1 MLKLRLLFKD
11 IYMASKLLADL
22 KQYFG
27 YDKLRPSQIP
37 VIDSILAGHDT
48 VAIMPTGG
56 GKSLC
61 YQLPAVNKDGLVIVV
76 SPLIALMHDQV
87 QGLKKNGIK
96 SSILNSSISV
106 QEQEA
111 TMLQAESGLI
121 KLLYVSP
128 ERLFAREAAFLNWMG
143 KLNISLIAIDEAH
156 CVSQW
161 GHDFRPEYSK
171 LAVIKDTFPNI
182 PIIALTATADELTR
196 GDIIAQLHLNNPNVF
211 ISSFDR
217 PNITYTVQPKL
228 QDKEATKQ
236 LTNFIKSFAGE
247 TGIVYCLSRKST
259 EEVSASLVKLGIK
272 AAPFHAGLS
281 QENKEETYNQF
292 MQDQLQVV
300 CATIAFGMGV
310 DKPDVRFVA
319 HWNMPK
325 SIEGYY
331 QETGRAGRDG
341 LASEALLLYS
351 PADSG
356 VYRRF
361 IDLGKPAGDINTFK
375 IFQKLQHD
383 KLDRLVDF
391 CSTGHCRRRILLQ
404 YFNQRLEKDC
414 GNCDGCLN
422 PVAKIDGLE
431 ISQKI
436 ISAIYR
442 TDQKF
447 GIGYIVDLLLGIGN
461 DRMESYG
468 HTKLPTFAICKG
480 SSKEELMFYT
490 NQLISLGYLQV
501 DYDGFIK
508 TLSLNEVSMDIA
520 GGKLKVELT
529 PYTETVKPIS
539 KSKSSKKLSTNLSEK
554 DQEYFEVL
562 RQVRQQI
569 AIQDD
574 VPAFVVFGNTSLL
587 DMVDKKPK
595 TRQEFSQISGVGEH
609 KLEKYWP
616 EFKEVLSTIF

>member
-1 MLKLRLLFKD
+1 
-11 IYMASKLLADL
+11 MASKLLSDL
-22 KQYFG
+22 KKYFG
-27 YDKLRPSQIP
+27 YDNLRPSQIP
-37 VIDSILAGHDT
+37 IIDSVLSGKDT
-48 VAIMPTGG
+48 LAIMPTGG

-61 YQLPAVNKDGLVIVV
+61 YQLPAVNKEGIVIVI

-87 QGLKKNGIK
+87 QSLKKNGIQAAV
-96 SSILNSSISV
+96 LNSSISF
-106 QEQEA
+106 QDQDN
-111 TMLQAESGLI
+111 TMLQAQNGTL

-128 ERLFAREAAFLNWMG
+128 ERLFARESAFIEWMG
-143 KLNISLIAIDEAH
+143 SLNISLIAIDEAH

-171 LAVIKDTFPNI
+171 LAIIKDTFENI
-182 PIIALTATADELTR
+182 PVIALTATADELTR
-196 GDIIAQLHLNNPNVF
+196 GDIIKQLNLDNPNVF

-228 QDKEATKQ
+228 QDKEAAKQ
-236 LTNFIKSFAGE
+236 LTNFIKGFAGE
-247 TGIVYCLSRKST
+247 SGIVYCLSRKST
-259 EEVSASLVKLGIK
+259 EEVSSNLVKLGIK

-281 QENKEETYNQF
+281 LESKEKTYNEF
-292 MQDQLQVV
+292 MQDSLQVV

-341 LASEALLLYS
+341 LPSEALLLYS
-351 PADSG
+351 PGDSG

-361 IDLGKPAGDINTFK
+361 IDLAKPAGDVNTFK

-383 KLDRLVDF
+383 KLDRLIDF

-422 PVAKIDGLE
+422 PVKKINGLE
-431 ISQKI
+431 VSQKI

-442 TDQKF
+442 TGQKF
-447 GIGYIVDLLLGIGN
+447 GIGYIVDLLLGVSN
-461 DRMESYG
+461 ERMENYG
-468 HTKLPTFAICKG
+468 HTSLPTFAICKEN
-480 SSKEELMFYT
+480 SKDELMFYT

-501 DYDGFIK
+501 DYEGFIK
-508 TLSLNEVSMDIA
+508 TLSLNKMSMAIA
-520 GGKLKVELT
+520 GGKLKVELI
-529 PYTETVKPIS
+529 PYIEIIKEPA
-539 KSKSSKKLSTNLSEK
+539 KSKSSKKVAAGLSPEN
-554 DQEYFEVL
+554 QEYFEIL
-562 RQVRQQI
+562 RQTRGQI
-569 AIQDD
+569 ATKDN

-587 DMVDKKPK
+587 DMATKKPK
-595 TRQEFSQISGVGEH
+595 TKQEFSQITGVGSH

-616 EFKEVLSTIF
+616 AFKEVLLGLK

>member
-1 MLKLRLLFKD
+1 
-11 IYMASKLLADL
+11 MASKLLEDL

-27 YDKLRPSQIP
+27 YDKLRPAQIP
-37 VIDSILAGHDT
+37 IINSILNGQDT
-48 VAIMPTGG
+48 LAIMPTGG

-61 YQLPAVNKDGLVIVV
+61 YQLPAVNKEGIVIVI

-87 QGLKKNGIK
+87 QSLKKNGIK
-96 SSILNSSISV
+96 AGILNSSISFADQDEV
-106 QEQEA
+106 
-111 TMLQAESGLI
+111 MIQAQDGTL

-128 ERLFAREAAFLNWMG
+128 ERLFARENAFISWMG

-171 LAVIKDTFPNI
+171 LSIIKNTFPKI
-182 PIIALTATADELTR
+182 PVIALTATADELTR
-196 GDIIAQLHLNNPNVF
+196 GDIINQLNLDNPNIF

-217 PNITYTVQPKL
+217 PNITYTVLPKL
-228 QDKEATKQ
+228 HDKEAAKQ
-236 LTNFIKSFAGE
+236 LTNFIKGFTGE
-247 TGIVYCLSRKST
+247 SGIVYCLSRKST
-259 EEVSASLVKLGIK
+259 EEVSENLVKMGIQS
-272 AAPFHAGLS
+272 APFHAGLTL
-281 QENKEETYNQF
+281 EEKDKTYNQF

-341 LASEALLLYS
+341 LPSEALLLYS
-351 PADSG
+351 PSDAG
-356 VYRRF
+356 TYRRF
-361 IDLGKPAGDINTFK
+361 IDIAKPAGDVQTFK

-383 KLDRLVDF
+383 KLDRLIDF

-422 PVAKIDGLE
+422 PVKKFDGLE

-442 TDQKF
+442 TQQKF
-447 GIGYIVDLLLGIGN
+447 GISYIVDLLLGISN
-461 DRMESYG
+461 DRMENYG
-468 HTKLPTFAICKG
+468 HTKLPTFAICKEN
-480 SSKEELMFYT
+480 SKEELMFYT

-501 DYDGFIK
+501 DYEGFIK
-508 TLSLNEVSMDIA
+508 TLSLNEVSMAIA
-520 GGKLKVELT
+520 GGKLAVELT
-529 PYTETVKPIS
+529 PYVEVIKDVAKPR
-539 KSKSSKKLSTNLSEK
+539 SSRKLAASLSPQ
-554 DQEYFEVL
+554 DQEYFDIL
-562 RQVRQQI
+562 RRARQHV
-569 AIQDD
+569 ASQDK
-574 VPAFVVFGNTSLL
+574 VPAFVVFGNASLL
-587 DMVDKKPK
+587 DMVEKKPK
-595 TRQEFSQISGVGEH
+595 TKEEFSQISGVGQH

-616 EFKEVLSTIF
+616 EFRQVLLSIK

>member
-1 MLKLRLLFKD
+1 MS
-11 IYMASKLLADL
+11 SKLLSGL
-22 KQYFG
+22 KEYFG
-27 YDKLRPSQIP
+27 YDSLRPAQVPI
-37 VIDSILAGHDT
+37 IDSVLAGRDT
-48 VAIMPTGG
+48 LAIMPTGG

-61 YQLPAVNKDGLVIVV
+61 YQLPAVINEGLVLVV

-87 QGLKKNGIK
+87 QSLKKNGINAG
-96 SSILNSSISV
+96 ILNSSISPYDQEIV
-106 QEQEA
+106 QN
-111 TMLQAESGLI
+111 QAQDGTL

-128 ERLFAREAAFLNWMG
+128 ERLFARESAFIDWMG

-161 GHDFRPEYSK
+161 GHDFRPEYSR
-171 LAVIKDTFPNI
+171 LRIIKETFPQI
-182 PIIALTATADELTR
+182 PVTALTATADELTR
-196 GDIIAQLHLNNPNVF
+196 GDIVKQLELDNPNIF

-228 QDKEATKQ
+228 ADDQATKQ
-236 LTNFIKSFAGE
+236 LTNFIKSFNGE
-247 TGIVYCLSRKST
+247 SGIVYCLSRKST
-259 EEVSASLVKLGIK
+259 EEVSKSLTKLGIK
-272 AAPFHAGLS
+272 SAPFHAGLS
-281 QENKEETYNQF
+281 LEEKEETYDKF
-292 MQDQLQVV
+292 MQDKLQVV

-351 PADSG
+351 PGDAG

-361 IDLGKPAGDINTFK
+361 IDMAKPAGDPETFK
-375 IFQKLQHD
+375 IFQKLQYD

-414 GNCDGCLN
+414 GNCDGCLS
-422 PVAKIDGLE
+422 PVKKMDGLE

-442 TDQKF
+442 TEQKF
-447 GIGYIVDLLLGIGN
+447 GIGYIVDLLLGVTN
-461 DRMESYG
+461 DRMENYG
-468 HTKLPTFAICKG
+468 HSKLPTFGICKTN
-480 SSKEELMFYT
+480 SKEELMFYT

-501 DYDGFIK
+501 DYEGFIK
-508 TLSLNEVSMDIA
+508 TLSLNDQSMSIA
-520 GGKLKVELT
+520 AGKIKVELI
-529 PYTETVKPIS
+529 PYEEKIKPIL
-539 KSKSSKKLSTNLSEK
+539 KSKASKKSLAKLDSQ
-554 DQEYFEVL
+554 DQEYFEIL
-562 RQVRQQI
+562 RKVRQQI
-569 AIQDD
+569 AAKDN
-574 VPAFVVFGNTSLL
+574 VPAFVVFGNATLL
-587 DMVDKKPK
+587 DIVDKRPK
-595 TRQEFSQISGVGEH
+595 TKQEFSQISGVGTH

-616 EFKEVLSTIF
+616 EFRHSLLA

>member
-1 MLKLRLLFKD
+1 MANELL
-11 IYMASKLLADL
+11 SNL

-27 YDKLRPSQIP
+27 YDQLRPSQVP
-37 VIDSILAGHDT
+37 VIDSILAGKDT
-48 VAIMPTGG
+48 LAIMPTGG

-61 YQLPAVNKDGLVIVV
+61 YQLPAVNSDGLVIVV

-96 SSILNSSISV
+96 AGILNSSISPYEQDMV
-106 QEQEA
+106 QSEA
-111 TMLQAESGLI
+111 ENGIL

-128 ERLFAREAAFLNWMG
+128 ERLFAKGGEFLSWMNE
-143 KLNISLIAIDEAH
+143 LNISLIAIDEAH

-171 LAVIKDTFPNI
+171 LSIIKDTFPNI
-182 PIIALTATADELTR
+182 PVIALTATADELTR
-196 GDIIAQLHLNNPNVF
+196 GDIIQQLKLDEPNVF

-236 LTNFIKSFAGE
+236 LTNFINGFTGE
-247 TGIVYCLSRKST
+247 SGIVYCLSRKST
-259 EEVSASLVKLGIK
+259 EEVSESLVKLGIK
-272 AAPFHAGLS
+272 SAPFHAGLS
-281 QENKEETYNQF
+281 QEEKEETYNQF
-292 MQDQLQVV
+292 MQDNLQVV

-351 PADSG
+351 PVDSG

-361 IDLGKPAGDINTFK
+361 IDLSKPAGDINTFK

-383 KLDRLVDF
+383 KLDRLIDF

-404 YFNQRLEKDC
+404 YFNQKLEKDC

-422 PVAKIDGLE
+422 PVEKIDGQE

-442 TDQKF
+442 TGQKF
-447 GIGYIVDLLLGIGN
+447 GIGYIVDFLLGIGN

-468 HTKLPTFAICKG
+468 HTKLPTFAICREN
-480 SSKEELMFYT
+480 SKEELMFYT

-508 TLSLNEVSMDIA
+508 TLSLNEASMSIA
-520 GGKLKVELT
+520 AGELMVELT
-529 PYTETVKPIS
+529 PYIETIKPVS
-539 KSKSSKKLSTNLSEK
+539 KSKSGKKLAGSLSEK
-554 DQEYFEVL
+554 DQEYFETL
-562 RQVRQQI
+562 RQLRQHI

-574 VPAFVVFGNTSLL
+574 VPAFVVFGNASLL
-587 DMVDKKPK
+587 DMVEKKPK
-595 TRQEFSQISGVGEH
+595 TKAEFSKISGVGAH

-616 EFKEVLSTIF
+616 EFKEVLAGIL